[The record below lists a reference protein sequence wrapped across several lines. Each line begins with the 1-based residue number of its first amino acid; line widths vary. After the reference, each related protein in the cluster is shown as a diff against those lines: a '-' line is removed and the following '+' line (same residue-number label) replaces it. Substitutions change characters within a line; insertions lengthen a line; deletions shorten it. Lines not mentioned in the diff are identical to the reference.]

1 MMIDAV
7 ASNRTGMNEH
17 VRAADAGSIAPRA
30 HNLPEHLRGLL
41 NPAAYPHAVTQVE
54 LVETHMSWVFLTG
67 ERAYKVKRPILYP
80 FADFRELA
88 QRERLCREELRLNR
102 RFAPGLY
109 ESVERVTLRD
119 GSAVIGGQGEAIEYA
134 VRMLQFDRSQ
144 ELDRL
149 VVGGR
154 VDAAELRQFGRE
166 LALAHEQLPADTATP
181 AGALAAAVGEAI
193 DRNMRECR
201 SLANAAGAAVDSLC
215 DQVGGELDRRFVD
228 SIGALSSRALAR
240 RVRECHGDL
249 HLANIVRIDGRL
261 VPFDGLEFD
270 PAFRWIDVADEVA
283 FLYADLCGYGR
294 MDLAYAFV
302 DGYVE
307 VSGDFN
313 LWRVLDLF
321 AAHRAVVRAKV
332 MALRAR
338 SAPGTA
344 SEERAL
350 ALARC
355 AHYLAAAAKSLAGR
369 PRRLVLITG
378 LSGAGKSA
386 LTVQIAPRLDAVRIS
401 ADIERRRVAGLEAD
415 ARTASRVGMG
425 LYSTEVTDR
434 TYARLARCAADV
446 LEGGHSVLIDATLL
460 RSEQRRA
467 FAMLAARLGVECVLV
482 RCEAPP
488 EVLEARIRERLA
500 RATDPSE
507 ATLAVLEWQR
517 GRDQPPQPGEG
528 CTLVRIDTTSSTAAA
543 DAFAA
548 ITGAPRI
555 QR

>member
-1 MMIDAV
+1 
-7 ASNRTGMNEH
+7 
-17 VRAADAGSIAPRA
+17 
-30 HNLPEHLRGLL
+30 
-41 NPAAYPHAVTQVE
+41 
-54 LVETHMSWVFLTG
+54 
-67 ERAYKVKRPILYP
+67 
-80 FADFRELA
+80 
-88 QRERLCREELRLNR
+88 
-102 RFAPGLY
+102 
-109 ESVERVTLRD
+109 
-119 GSAVIGGQGEAIEYA
+119 
-134 VRMLQFDRSQ
+134 
-144 ELDRL
+144 
-149 VVGGR
+149 
-154 VDAAELRQFGRE
+154 
-166 LALAHEQLPADTATP
+166 
-181 AGALAAAVGEAI
+181 
-193 DRNMRECR
+193 
-201 SLANAAGAAVDSLC
+201 
-215 DQVGGELDRRFVD
+215 
-228 SIGALSSRALAR
+228 
-240 RVRECHGDL
+240 
-249 HLANIVRIDGRL
+249 
-261 VPFDGLEFD
+261 
-270 PAFRWIDVADEVA
+270 
-283 FLYADLCGYGR
+283 